1 MAVSYR
7 AHTTL
12 SDLKSVALGSSDIL
26 DDTDNDT
33 AIEAL
38 IDDVSEYVDDFLGY
52 QVIVRKYEQRLHV
65 EQWRYDRVIDVNFID
80 ADYYPIVEISNTK
93 HYEPGNTEVDG
104 FITAPTD
111 IATWNSITGGIIR
124 LGNNSGEIIDNS
136 FLEPEKPF
144 TRFEVAD
151 PVYIEDYV
159 VEYYAGYKRSDQT
172 VIGDFTGDLLNISVV
187 PTFDLP
193 RQIKRATQRICLIG
207 IAEVSQGLGQRQIQ
221 NLGDRSITIEA
232 IDPNAVQAELDRI
245 KHLKRYL

>member
-65 EQWRYDRVIDVNFID
+65 EQWRYDRVIDANFID

-93 HYEPGNTEVDG
+93 YYEPGNTEVDG
-104 FITAPTD
+104 FITVPTN
-111 IATWNSITGGIIR
+111 IATWTSGAGGIIR
-124 LGNNSGEIIDNS
+124 PGTHGGLIDDTS
-136 FLEPEKPF
+136 EEPEKPY

-172 VIGDFTGDLLNISVV
+172 VIGDFTGDLANLSVV
-187 PTFDLP
+187 PYADIP

>member
-1 MAVSYR
+1 MAVSYK

-26 DDTDNDT
+26 DDTNNDA

-52 QVIVRKYEQRLHV
+52 QVIVRKYEQRLLV
-65 EQWRYDRVIDVNFID
+65 EQWRYDRVIDANFID
-80 ADYYPIVEISNTK
+80 ADYYPITEISNTK
-93 HYEPGNTEVDG
+93 YYEPGNTQVDE
-104 FITAPTD
+104 FITVPTD
-111 IATWNSITGGIIR
+111 IPTWTPGAGGIIR
-124 LGNNSGEIIDNS
+124 PGTHGGQIIDGS
-136 FLEPEKPF
+136 DEPEKPY

-172 VIGDFTGDLLNISVV
+172 LIGDFTGDLANISVV
-187 PTFDLP
+187 PYLDLP
-193 RQIKRATQRICLIG
+193 RQIKRATQRICLIA
-207 IAEVSQGLGQRQIQ
+207 IAEVSQGLAQRQIQ
-221 NLGDRSITIEA
+221 NLGDRSITIESV
-232 IDPNAVQAELDRI
+232 DPNAVQAELNRI